1 MTEISWIL
9 LAYFAGMAGIGIY
22 SFFKV
27 KSIPD
32 YYISGKRGTVWQ
44 VTGSLFATIMGGSAI
59 LGTIELS
66 QKAGWAAWWF
76 LSSAAAG
83 LFVLAFI
90 VPKVSRLG
98 HYTLP
103 EMIRLFYGQRA
114 ERTATLMIPFAW
126 LGIIAV
132 QIIAGAKVISSLG
145 ILNYTEGTILIGT
158 VFIVYTLLG
167 GQKSI
172 LKTDFVQ
179 ALIILTG
186 FITLFILKLKN
197 TDLSTVPPLTP
208 GALFNDSFTP
218 TDLFFLLVTYSV
230 TFVVGPDIYSR
241 IFCARDEKVARTS
254 VILTALLVIPVA
266 FILTFLGVTASPEA
280 GGATGNGFI
289 LPGTSFLPP
298 WALGLLAASLLS
310 AVMSSADTTLL
321 TSSMILSELISGN
334 LEKKESLRNTRIII
348 VVMGAASIL
357 IATKVTSI
365 LNAMLISLS
374 FFSGA
379 FILPV
384 IAGIA
389 GWRVNR
395 NLAFM
400 AMIAGGVTALAGKVI
415 DNQFPGNWGNMLILA
430 AFVIN
435 GILLLFPFPGK
446 ALKITVRK
454 TDGDV
459 KKFD

>member
-1 MTEISWIL
+1 MTEITWIL
-9 LAYFAGMAGIGIY
+9 LAYFVLMTGIGVY

-27 KSIPD
+27 KDIPD
-32 YYISGKRGTVWQ
+32 FYISGKKGSWWQ
-44 VTGSLFATIMGGSAI
+44 VTGSLFATIIGGSAI

-66 QKAGWAAWWF
+66 QKAGWAACWF
-76 LSSAAAG
+76 LFSAAAG
-83 LFVLAFI
+83 LFVLAVI

-103 EMIRLFYGQRA
+103 EMIGLFYGRRA
-114 ERTATLMIPFAW
+114 EQTATLMIPFAW

-132 QIIAGAKVISSLG
+132 QIIAGAKILSSLG
-145 ILNYTEGTILIGT
+145 LFSYTSGTLLCGT

-179 ALIILTG
+179 ALIILAG
-186 FITLFILKLKN
+186 LITIFILKIRNL
-197 TDLSTVPPLTP
+197 DPESVPPITP
-208 GALFNDSFTP
+208 GEVFNENFSP
-218 TDLFFLLVTYSV
+218 VDLFFLLVTYSV

-241 IFCARDEKVARTS
+241 IFCARNEKVARTS
-254 VILTALLVIPVA
+254 VILAALLVIPVA
-266 FILTFLGVTASPEA
+266 GILTFLGVTATSGAGAGPE
-280 GGATGNGFI
+280 NGFI

-321 TSSMILSELISGN
+321 TSSMILSELVSGN
-334 LEKKESLRNTRIII
+334 LEKKGSLRNTRIII
-348 VVMGAASIL
+348 VLMGAASML
-357 IATKVTSI
+357 IAIKITSI
-365 LNAMLISLS
+365 LNALLISLS

-395 NLAFM
+395 NLAFA
-400 AMIAGGVTALAGKVI
+400 AMIAGGATALAGKIISTLVA
-415 DNQFPGNWGNMLILA
+415 GNWGNLLILT
-430 AFVIN
+430 AFFIN
-435 GILLLFPFPGK
+435 GILLVVPF
-446 ALKITVRK
+446 RK
-454 TDGDV
+454 KQKTPSENPI
-459 KKFD
+459 KM